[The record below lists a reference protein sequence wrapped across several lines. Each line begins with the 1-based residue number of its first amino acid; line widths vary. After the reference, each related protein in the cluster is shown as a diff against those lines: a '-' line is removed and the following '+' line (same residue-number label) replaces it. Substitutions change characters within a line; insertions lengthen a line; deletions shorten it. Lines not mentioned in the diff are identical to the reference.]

1 MPVAGPSDFK
11 ANKFRDYSLSAPR
24 RTSGCPAVRRFV
36 LHFPTQQHRFNEI
49 DSPKESMEIFF
60 TILIMTLV
68 VSLSSV
74 AARILPFQIPL
85 PLVQIAAGALLAFPV
100 FGLHVDFDPELF
112 LVLFIPPLLFA
123 DGWKTPINEFLH
135 HGREIMGLALV
146 LVLIT
151 VVGIGYL
158 IYWLVPGIP
167 LIPAFALAAVLS
179 PTDAVALSGIVG
191 EGRIPKKIMSIVQGE
206 ALMNDASGLVSLK
219 FAVAVAMGTMVFTW
233 GGASVEFL
241 KVAVGGLVAG
251 VAICWLYGRSLRLLS
266 RWSGDDP
273 ATQTVLLLLLPFAS
287 YLIAEHLGVSG
298 ILAAVA
304 AGMTIT
310 RSGIIRQAPLA
321 MRLRANSVW
330 QMLEFVFNG
339 MVFLMLGLQL
349 PDILSTSIAQANAD
363 PNVELWMLF
372 TDVLLVYAA
381 LMVVRF
387 GWLWIMKRTSMRLL
401 KKKPL
406 EFTNYSLRELLIASF
421 AGVRGA
427 ITLAG
432 VLSIPLFLSNGD
444 PFPARYELVFIATGV
459 ILVSLLVG
467 VVILPILLRDVESI
481 DKVGHRREIQF
492 ARAAMAG
499 VAIESLHKMEQRL
512 ETDTEENIDPELL
525 KEVSLRVIGNL
536 RRRAEGKNDIEQ
548 AQFAENLERR
558 FRLNALRAE
567 RAEVYHL
574 RATQEISN
582 ETMQK
587 LLHDL
592 DLLEALLI
600 EKEE

>member
-1 MPVAGPSDFK
+1 
-11 ANKFRDYSLSAPR
+11 
-24 RTSGCPAVRRFV
+24 
-36 LHFPTQQHRFNEI
+36 
-49 DSPKESMEIFF
+49 MEIFF
-60 TILIMTLV
+60 TILILTLM
-68 VSLSSV
+68 VSLSGV
-74 AARILPFQIPL
+74 AARIIPFQIPL
-85 PLVQIAAGALLAFPV
+85 PLVQIALGALLAWPT

-123 DGWKTPINEFLH
+123 DGWKTPTSEFLH
-135 HGREIMGLALV
+135 HGREIIGLALV

-167 LIPAFALAAVLS
+167 LLPAFALAAVLS

-191 EGRIPKKIMSIVQGE
+191 EGRIPKKIMSILQGE

-219 FAVAVAMGTMVFTW
+219 FAVAVAMGTMVFTVS
-233 GGASVEFL
+233 GATVEFL
-241 KVAVGGLVAG
+241 KVAIGGLLAG
-251 VAICWLYGRSLRLLS
+251 IAICWLYGKSLRLFS

-287 YLIAEHLGVSG
+287 YLIAEHIGVSG

-349 PDILSTSIAQANAD
+349 PDILHNSLTQAEVD
-363 PNVELWMLF
+363 PNVDFWML
-372 TDVLLVYAA
+372 VLSVALIYAA
-381 LMVVRF
+381 LMIVRF
-387 GWLWIMKRTSMRLL
+387 SWLFMMQLISKRLL
-401 KKKPL
+401 KKKPM
-406 EFTNYSLRELLIASF
+406 EFTSYSMRELLIASF

-444 PFPARYELVFIATGV
+444 AFPARYELVFLATGV
-459 ILVSLLVG
+459 ILFSLLVG
-467 VVILPILLRDVESI
+467 VILLPLLLRGI
-481 DKVGHRREIQF
+481 DGHDKTAHRHEVQM
-492 ARAAMAG
+492 ARAVMAG
-499 VAIESLHKMEQRL
+499 TAIESLHKMEERL
-512 ETDTEENIDPELL
+512 VADTEENIDPELV
-525 KEVSLRVIGNL
+525 KEVSSRVTGNL
-536 RRRAEGKNDIEQ
+536 RRRVVGKEDLDRSLI
-548 AQFAENLERR
+548 AENLERR
-558 FRLNALRAE
+558 FRLTALRAE
-567 RAEVYHL
+567 RAELYHL
-574 RATQEISN
+574 RATQKISN

>member
-1 MPVAGPSDFK
+1 
-11 ANKFRDYSLSAPR
+11 
-24 RTSGCPAVRRFV
+24 
-36 LHFPTQQHRFNEI
+36 
-49 DSPKESMEIFF
+49 MEIFF
-60 TILIMTLV
+60 TILILTLM
-68 VSLSSV
+68 VSLSGV
-74 AARILPFQIPL
+74 AARIIPFQIPL
-85 PLVQIAAGALLAFPV
+85 PLVQIALGALLAWPT

-123 DGWKTPINEFLH
+123 DGWKTPTSEFLN
-135 HGREIMGLALV
+135 HGREIIGLALV

-167 LIPAFALAAVLS
+167 LLPAFALAAVLS

-191 EGRIPKKIMSIVQGE
+191 EGRIPKKIMSILQGE

-219 FAVAVAMGTMVFTW
+219 FAVAVAMGTMVFTVS
-233 GGASVEFL
+233 GATIEFL
-241 KVAVGGLVAG
+241 KVAIGGLLAG
-251 VAICWLYGRSLRLLS
+251 IAICWLYGKSLRLFS

-287 YLIAEHLGVSG
+287 YLIAEHIGVSG

-349 PDILSTSIAQANAD
+349 PDILHNSVTQAEVD
-363 PNVELWMLF
+363 PNVDFWML
-372 TDVLLVYAA
+372 VLSVALIYAA
-381 LMVVRF
+381 LMIVRF
-387 GWLWIMKRTSMRLL
+387 SWLYMMQLISKRLL
-401 KKKPL
+401 KKKPM
-406 EFTNYSLRELLIASF
+406 EFTSYSMRELLIASF

-444 PFPARYELVFIATGV
+444 AFPARYELVFLATGV
-459 ILVSLLVG
+459 ILFSLLVG
-467 VVILPILLRDVESI
+467 VILLPLLLRGI
-481 DKVGHRREIQF
+481 DGHDKTAHRHEVQM
-492 ARAAMAG
+492 ARAVMAG
-499 VAIESLHKMEQRL
+499 TAIESLHKMEERL
-512 ETDTEENIDPELL
+512 VADTEENIDPELI
-525 KEVSLRVIGNL
+525 KEVSSRVTGNL
-536 RRRAEGKNDIEQ
+536 RRRVVGKEDLDRSL
-548 AQFAENLERR
+548 FAENLERR
-558 FRLNALRAE
+558 FRLTALRAE
-567 RAEVYHL
+567 RGELYHL
-574 RATQEISN
+574 RATQKISN

-592 DLLEALLI
+592 DLLETLLI

>member
-1 MPVAGPSDFK
+1 
-11 ANKFRDYSLSAPR
+11 
-24 RTSGCPAVRRFV
+24 
-36 LHFPTQQHRFNEI
+36 
-49 DSPKESMEIFF
+49 MEIFF

-68 VSLSSV
+68 VSLSGV

-85 PLVQIAAGALLAFPV
+85 PLVQIAVGALLAWPT

-123 DGWKTPINEFLH
+123 DGWKTPVSEFLH
-135 HGREIMGLALV
+135 YGREILGLALV

-158 IYWLVPGIP
+158 IYWTVPGIP

-191 EGRIPKKIMSIVQGE
+191 EGRIPKKIMGILQGE

-219 FAVAVAMGTMVFTW
+219 FAVAVAMGTMVFSW

-241 KVAVGGLVAG
+241 KVAVGGLIAG
-251 VAICWLYGRSLRLLS
+251 VAVCWLYGKSLRVLN
-266 RWSGDDP
+266 RWSGGDDA
-273 ATQTVLLLLLPFAS
+273 ATQIVLLLLLPFAS

-310 RSGIIRQAPLA
+310 RSGIIRQAPLT

-330 QMLEFVFNG
+330 HMLEFVFNG

-349 PDILSTSIAQANAD
+349 PSILQNSIDQANAD
-363 PNVELWMLF
+363 PNVDIWMIF
-372 TDVLLVYAA
+372 ADIVLVYAA

-387 GWLWIMKRTSMRLL
+387 GWLWIMQRFSKRLL
-401 KKKPL
+401 KNKPL
-406 EFTNYSLRELLIASF
+406 VFSSYSLRELLIASF

-432 VLSIPLFLSNGD
+432 VLSIPLFLSNGH

-459 ILVSLLVG
+459 ILFSLLVG
-467 VVILPILLRDVESI
+467 VLVLPVLLRGVETL
-481 DKVGHRREIQF
+481 DKSAHRHELQH
-492 ARAAMAG
+492 ARAVMAG
-499 VAIESLHKMEQRL
+499 VAIESLHKMEARL
-512 ETDTEENIDPELL
+512 EKETEENIDPELL
-525 KEVSLRVIGNL
+525 KEVSLRVTGNL
-536 RRRAEGKNDIEQ
+536 RRRAEGKNDLEH
-548 AQFAENLERR
+548 ALFAENLERR

-574 RATQEISN
+574 RATQQISN

-587 LLHDL
+587 LLHEL